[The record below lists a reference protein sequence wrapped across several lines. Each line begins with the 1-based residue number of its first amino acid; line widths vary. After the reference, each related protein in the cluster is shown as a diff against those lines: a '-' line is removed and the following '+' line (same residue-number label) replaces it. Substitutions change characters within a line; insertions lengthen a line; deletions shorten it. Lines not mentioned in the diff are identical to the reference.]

1 MSDPDG
7 PTRRDRAI
15 AIAAVVVILVAPPA
29 TVALAQTLSHDASA
43 GTTYVTNSGTEVTLT
58 DDRQIRAN
66 PFARSDTWANGT
78 VVVEG
83 SGGDIGIGDQT
94 FGGDNITVTD
104 VDASGGA
111 VSIERTDLN
120 RSLTFESGDANTAE
134 IRNLTADDGAADLAY
149 NSDNGVSVTVSDLP
163 ANVGI
168 GAVDPATGTVY
179 DTVTSSSGTET
190 FSLPSGT
197 NTVALKTV
205 PSELQVRNESKPDEL
220 IDGNV
225 TLRARFFADNEVIE
239 RTVTNGT
246 VSLSGLPA
254 DERVVVTVK
263 EENADFTYR
272 RILLDNIVETSEIYL
287 LPTSERSAEVQFEL
301 ADETGRFD
309 AEETRMYI
317 EKPITRD
324 NSTEYRV
331 ISGDRLGADGAFPT
345 VLVDAERYRLRVEND
360 AGEQRVLGSY
370 TVQGAEIARI
380 PIGEVQ
386 FSGDVSEGAALQA
399 SLREAPDSAAHNHEA
414 RIVYLDPEGETSEI
428 TISIENETGAA
439 LRPETTESLNGT
451 TEAYVETYPLSTDFD
466 PEQDSATVAV
476 DAQRGFETETF
487 TRQIG
492 DVPEVLADAPIDP
505 RILELMGFV
514 SIIAL
519 IGLLVIQSPPLAALV
534 GSGYAGLLAILGI
547 VPIPI
552 PAVVLAGLV
561 GVLATVGIN
570 TGGLR

>member
-1 MSDPDG
+1 MTDADG

-15 AIAAVVVILVAPPA
+15 AIAAVVIILLAAPA
-29 TVALAQTLSHDASA
+29 TVALAQTLSHQSSA
-43 GTTYVTNSGTEVTLT
+43 GVTYVTNSGTEVTLT

-66 PFARSDTWANGT
+66 PFARDDTWATDT

-83 SGGDIGIGDQT
+83 SGGDIAIGDQT
-94 FGGDNITVTD
+94 FSGETITVTD
-104 VDASGGA
+104 VDATGGA
-111 VSIERTDLN
+111 VGIERTDLG
-120 RSLTFESGDANTAE
+120 RSLTVESGDANTVE
-134 IRNLTADDGAADLAY
+134 IRNLTVDDGAADLAY
-149 NSDNGVSVTVSDLP
+149 NSDNGLTVRVSDLP
-163 ANVGI
+163 TNVGI
-168 GAVDPATGTVY
+168 GATDPATGTVY
-179 DTVTSSSGTET
+179 DSVTSSSGTET
-190 FSLPSGT
+190 FALPSGT

-205 PSELQVRNESKPDEL
+205 PSELQVRNEAQPDQL

-225 TLRARFFADNEVIE
+225 TLRARFFAEDEVIE
-239 RTVTNGT
+239 RQVTDGT
-246 VSLSGLPA
+246 VSLAGLPA
-254 DERVVVTVK
+254 DQQVVVTVK
-263 EENADFTYR
+263 EENADYTYR

-287 LPTSERSAEVQFEL
+287 LPTSEPSAEVQFEL

-309 AEETRMYI
+309 AEDTRMYI
-317 EKPITRD
+317 EKPITR
-324 NSTEYRV
+324 NNNTEYRV
-331 ISGDRLGADGAFPT
+331 IAGDRLGADGAFPT
-345 VLVDAERYRLRVEND
+345 VLVDSERYRLRVENE

-399 SLREAPDSAAHNHEA
+399 SLRAAPDSAAHNHEA
-414 RIVYLDPEGETSEI
+414 RIVYLDPEGETSDI
-428 TISIENETGAA
+428 TISVENETGAA

-451 TEAYVETYPLSTDFD
+451 TEAYVETYPLSTDFN
-466 PEQDSATVAV
+466 PEQDSATVTV

-487 TRQIG
+487 TRQLG
-492 DVPEVLADAPIDP
+492 DVPEVLGDAPIDP

-534 GSGYAGLLAILGI
+534 GSGYAGLLAVLGI

>member
-1 MSDPDG
+1 MTDADG

-15 AIAAVVVILVAPPA
+15 AIAAVVIILLAAPA
-29 TVALAQTLSHDASA
+29 TVALAQTLSHQSSA
-43 GTTYVTNSGTEVTLT
+43 GVTYVTNSGTEVTLT

-66 PFARSDTWANGT
+66 PFARDDTWATDT

-83 SGGDIGIGDQT
+83 SGGDIAIGDQT
-94 FGGDNITVTD
+94 FSGETITVTD
-104 VDASGGA
+104 VDATGGA
-111 VSIERTDLN
+111 VGIERTDLG
-120 RSLTFESGDANTAE
+120 RSLTVESGDANTVE
-134 IRNLTADDGAADLAY
+134 IRNLTVDDGAADLAY

-163 ANVGI
+163 TNVGI
-168 GAVDPATGTVY
+168 GAADPATGTVY
-179 DTVTSSSGTET
+179 DSVTSSSGTET
-190 FSLPSGT
+190 FALPSGT

-205 PSELQVRNESKPDEL
+205 PSELQVRNEAQPDQL

-225 TLRARFFADNEVIE
+225 TLRARFFAEDEVIE
-239 RTVTNGT
+239 RQVTDGT
-246 VSLSGLPA
+246 VSLAGLPA
-254 DERVVVTVK
+254 DQQVVVTVK
-263 EENADFTYR
+263 EENADYTYR

-287 LPTSERSAEVQFEL
+287 LPTSEPSAEVQFEL

-309 AEETRMYI
+309 AEDTRMYI
-317 EKPITRD
+317 EKPITR
-324 NSTEYRV
+324 NNNTEYRV
-331 ISGDRLGADGAFPT
+331 IAGDRLGADGAFPT
-345 VLVDAERYRLRVEND
+345 VLVDSERYRLRVENE

-399 SLREAPDSAAHNHEA
+399 SLRAAPDSAAHNHEA
-414 RIVYLDPEGETSEI
+414 RIVYLDPEGETSDI
-428 TISIENETGAA
+428 TISVENETGAA

-451 TEAYVETYPLSTDFD
+451 TEAYVETYPLSTDFN
-466 PEQDSATVAV
+466 PEQDSATVTV

-487 TRQIG
+487 TRQLG
-492 DVPEVLADAPIDP
+492 DVPEVLGDAPIDP

-534 GSGYAGLLAILGI
+534 GSGYAGLLAVLGI

>member
-1 MSDPDG
+1 MSDPDC
-7 PTRRDRAI
+7 PTRRDRTI
-15 AIAAVVVILVAPPA
+15 AIAAVVTILLAAPA
-29 TVALAQTLSHDASA
+29 TVALAQTLSHQSSA
-43 GTTYVTNSGTEVTLT
+43 GVTYVTNSGTEVTLT

-66 PFARSDTWANGT
+66 PFARDDTWANGT

-83 SGGDIGIGDQT
+83 SGGDIAIGDQT
-94 FGGDNITVTD
+94 YGGDTITVTD

-111 VSIERTDLN
+111 VGIERTDLS
-120 RSLTFESGDANTAE
+120 RSLTFESGDANTVE
-134 IRNLTADDGAADLAY
+134 IRNLTVDDGTADLAY
-149 NSDNGVSVTVSDLP
+149 NSDNGLTVRVSDLP
-163 ANVGI
+163 TDVGI
-168 GAVDPATGTVY
+168 GATDPATGTVY
-179 DTVTSSSGTET
+179 DSVTSSSGTET

-205 PSELQVRNESKPDEL
+205 PSELQVRNEAQPDEL

-225 TLRARFFADNEVIE
+225 TLRARFFAEDEVIE
-239 RTVTNGT
+239 RQVTDGT
-246 VSLSGLPA
+246 VSLAGLPA
-254 DERVVVTVK
+254 DQQVVVTVK
-263 EENADFTYR
+263 EENADYTYR

-287 LPTSERSAEVQFEL
+287 LPTSEPSAEVQFEL

-309 AEETRMYI
+309 AEDTRMYI
-317 EKPITRD
+317 EKPITR
-324 NSTEYRV
+324 NNNTEYRV
-331 ISGDRLGADGAFPT
+331 IAGDRLGADGAFPT

-399 SLREAPDSAAHNHEA
+399 SLRAAPDSAAHNHEA
-414 RIVYLDPEGETSEI
+414 RIVYLDPEGETSDI
-428 TISIENETGAA
+428 TISVENETGAA

-451 TEAYVETYPLSTDFD
+451 DAAYVETYPLSTEFN
-466 PEQDSATVAV
+466 PEQDSATVTV

-487 TRQIG
+487 SRQLG
-492 DVPEVLADAPIDP
+492 DVPEVLGDAPIDP

-519 IGLLVIQSPPLAALV
+519 IGLLVIQSPSLAALV
-534 GSGYAGLLAILGI
+534 GSGYAGLLAVLGI